1 LPLFFILWPVGQS
14 SSSTLKFR
22 PELGDANKLKIC
34 QGTFKAENKDQ
45 EEKWEIMLGEANV

>member
-34 QGTFKAENKDQ
+34 QDTFKAGNKDQ
-45 EEKWEIMLGEANV
+45 EEKWEIML